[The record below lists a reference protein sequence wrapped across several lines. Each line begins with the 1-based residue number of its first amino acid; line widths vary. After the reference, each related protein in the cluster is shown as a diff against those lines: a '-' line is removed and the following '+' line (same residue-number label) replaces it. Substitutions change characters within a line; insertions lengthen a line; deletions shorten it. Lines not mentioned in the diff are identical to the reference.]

1 MYVAGLLKEGLHLDA
16 VPDLPAN
23 ELIQPLLLPQ
33 TGERLHILYV
43 EVEEDAESTNAGP
56 DKRRSCFYVL
66 VSGTLLL
73 SQGLLIARTPKVCK
87 CSPYANASTSN
98 HSYM

>member
-33 TGERLHILYV
+33 SGERVHILYV
-43 EVEEDAESTNAGP
+43 EVQKDRTMC
-56 DKRRSCFYVL
+56 DL
-66 VSGTLLL
+66 VSMYL
-73 SQGLLIARTPKVCK
+73 SWSLAFLTRDR
-87 CSPYANASTSN
+87 
-98 HSYM
+98 

>member
-1 MYVAGLLKEGLHLDA
+1 MHGETRAQVETPTCHVFPPMHLVGVCIHMYVAGLLKEGLHLDA

-43 EVEEDAESTNAGP
+43 EVEEDAESTNAGS
-56 DKRRSCFYVL
+56 DKERSCFYVL
-66 VSGTLLL
+66 VL
-73 SQGLLIARTPKVCK
+73 
-87 CSPYANASTSN
+87 
-98 HSYM
+98 